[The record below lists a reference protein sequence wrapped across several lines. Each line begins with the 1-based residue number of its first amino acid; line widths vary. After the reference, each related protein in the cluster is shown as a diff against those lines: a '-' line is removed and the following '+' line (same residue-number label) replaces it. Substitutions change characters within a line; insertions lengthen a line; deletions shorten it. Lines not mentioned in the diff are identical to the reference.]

1 MKTGFTLLT
10 SLLISTQAMQAH
22 PTGHDHGLVEMISH
36 LFTQAGHSLW
46 LAIAVGIAAGAY
58 CLRLAFATK

>member
-22 PTGHDHGLVEMISH
+22 PIGHDLGFLETISH
-36 LFTQAGHSLW
+36 LFTQAGHLHW
-46 LAIAVGIAAGAY
+46 LAIVAGIATAAY

>member
-22 PTGHDHGLVEMISH
+22 PIGHDLGFLETISH
-36 LFTQAGHSLW
+36 LFMQADHSHW
-46 LAIAVGIAAGAY
+46 LVIAAVIAAAAY